1 VFPGGG
7 RTAKMGMQLGW
18 ALSYD
23 AFHKTHGRRYLAR
36 GGAGVAKSDAW
47 YKSASYYSSEQRF
60 RGYFRVDRATFA
72 AVLWALRRDARSDIF
87 CSRGGA
93 QVDLQPQLFITL
105 YRLGHN
111 GNACSVD
118 AVADLFGVSVGAV
131 VK

>member
-1 VFPGGG
+1 
-7 RTAKMGMQLGW
+7 
-18 ALSYD
+18 
-23 AFHKTHGRRYLAR
+23 
-36 GGAGVAKSDAW
+36 VAKSDAR

-60 RGYFRVDRATFA
+60 RGYFRVDRAKFA

-93 QVDLQPQLFITL
+93 QVDLQPQLSITL

-131 VK
+131 V